1 MNPTRPPQ
9 NALPIKMSGTKL
21 SKLSNKGTLASHG
34 VSMRKGFRRS
44 PIAEPQRTCRQR
56 CRGRPR
62 PERHGNRPDSKRQ
75 GQAIF
80 ETIFYVAC
88 GAVLYT
94 DDPSFLWSTTKK
106 TVMASKFDLRSNPAL
121 DSVPYGAFVRRPISV
136 PSFVRMVVDP
146 VVAVVVLAVVTY
158 AFDQAF
164 TEPYFIL
171 ATIAASL
178 TGLGTQFARGRL
190 EEILA
195 NWIVVS
201 LILALIGYVTGY
213 LGVFRR
219 DLLVSWLVLTP
230 FVTYVAHLS
239 LSVLMPRLFALE
251 GSRRA
256 VVVGITD
263 VGRQLGKR
271 FQTDRW
277 LRMSLLGFFDDRC
290 SERLGGVDPEPC
302 MGRLVDLPLFV
313 KERRIDAIFIT
324 LPMASQPR
332 ILKLLDEL
340 RDTTASIYFVP
351 DIFLHDLIQA
361 RVDEIG
367 GFPVVAVCETPF
379 YGVNGLVKRVSDLVL
394 ASVILVLTAPLMA
407 AIALAIKL
415 SSPGP
420 VLFTQRRYGLDGEE
434 IVVYKFR
441 TMKVMEDGSEI
452 TQATKGDPRV
462 TPIGAFLRRLS
473 LDELPQFIN
482 VLQGRMSIVGPRP
495 HAIAH
500 NELYRKLI
508 DGYMVRHKVKPGI
521 TGLAQVNG
529 FRGETDSLEKMQGRI
544 EHDLEYLRRWSLRLD
559 IAIVL
564 KTVFVVLSGRNAY

>member
-1 MNPTRPPQ
+1 
-9 NALPIKMSGTKL
+9 
-21 SKLSNKGTLASHG
+21 
-34 VSMRKGFRRS
+34 
-44 PIAEPQRTCRQR
+44 
-56 CRGRPR
+56 
-62 PERHGNRPDSKRQ
+62 
-75 GQAIF
+75 
-80 ETIFYVAC
+80 
-88 GAVLYT
+88 
-94 DDPSFLWSTTKK
+94 
-106 TVMASKFDLRSNPAL
+106 MASKFGDRSIPAL

-136 PSFVRMVVDP
+136 PSFVRMALDP
-146 VVAVVVLAVVTY
+146 IVAVALLAVITY
-158 AFDQAF
+158 AFDQPF

-178 TGLGTQFARGRL
+178 TGLGTRLARGRL

-195 NWIVVS
+195 NWIVVT
-201 LILALIGYVTGY
+201 LILVSVGYVTGY
-213 LGVFRR
+213 LELFRR

-230 FVTYVAHLS
+230 FAIYVAHLS
-239 LSVLMPRLFALE
+239 LSVFLPRVFALE
-251 GSRRA
+251 GSRTA

-263 VGRQLGKR
+263 VGRQLGRR

-277 LRMSLLGFFDDRC
+277 LRISLLGFFDDRG
-290 SERLGGVDPEPC
+290 SERLGGGTEPC
-302 MGRLVDLPLFV
+302 MGKLADLPVFA
-313 KERRIDAIFIT
+313 KERRIEAIFIT

-367 GFPVVAVCETPF
+367 GFSVVAVCETPF
-379 YGVNGLVKRVSDLVL
+379 YGVNGLVKRLADLVL
-394 ASVILVLTAPLMA
+394 ASLILALAAPLMV
-407 AIALAIKL
+407 AIVVGVKL

-420 VLFTQRRYGLDGEE
+420 ALFRQRRYGLDGEE

-441 TMKVMEDGSEI
+441 TMRVMEDGSEI
-452 TQATKGDPRV
+452 AQATKSDPRV

-482 VLQGRMSIVGPRP
+482 VLQGRMSVVGPRP
-495 HAIAH
+495 HAVAH

-521 TGLAQVNG
+521 TGLAQVSG
-529 FRGETDSLEKMQGRI
+529 FRGETDSLEKMRGRI
-544 EHDLEYLRRWSLRLD
+544 ECDLEYLRRWSLRLD
-559 IAIVL
+559 IAIIL
-564 KTVFVVLSGRNAY
+564 KTIVVVLSGRNAY